1 MFDIQNF
8 QFKEQQLEAESKDLD
23 KIIKQL
29 KSQYAHLNKSSVNSQ
44 PTKLDRY
51 SQLKMLRKSYT
62 FKLPPAVQKVKD
74 HELMKRSESDDFGDE
89 NVLLNSMGYV
99 DEEYL
104 IKIQTKRRIQR
115 ATELGNLWMKDKSK
129 SSTNNKPNSPT
140 EREIILDEIRQR
152 RSTANE
158 LSKKWYKIYF
168 EGSMKEESN
177 ELDLQNDEIN
187 VLNGIYGMST
197 LMNIHNEVIL
207 EANKPDLVDI
217 TNEPSNTEILTT
229 LNNISESSSNV
240 NNHENEI
247 NELLNVIIADTMKQ
261 LDFKEKGIDRLKK
274 RKILETFQK
283 PSFVPNSK
291 LNTNQNFPVLRQ
303 VSKSNIPNSE
313 RLTNV
318 QSLVNNSKTLIQ

>member
-8 QFKEQQLEAESKDLD
+8 QFKEQQLAAESKDLD

-29 KSQYAHLNKSSVNSQ
+29 KFQLNKSSVNSQ
-44 PTKLDRY
+44 PTKLERY

-62 FKLPPAVQKVKD
+62 FKLPPATQRVKD
-74 HELMKRSESDDFGDE
+74 HELMRPSESDDIHSFGDE
-89 NVLLNSMGYV
+89 NVPLNSMGYV

-104 IKIQTKRRIQR
+104 LKIQTKRRVQR

-129 SSTNNKPNSPT
+129 SSNNNKPNSPT
-140 EREIILDEIRQR
+140 EREISLEEIKQR

-168 EGSMKEESN
+168 EGSMKEKSN
-177 ELDLQNDEIN
+177 ELDLQDDEIN

-197 LMNIHNEVIL
+197 LMNIHNKVIL
-207 EANKPDLVDI
+207 EANKTELVDI
-217 TNEPSNTEILTT
+217 TTEPSNTQILTT
-229 LNNISESSSNV
+229 FNDISESSSNV

-247 NELLNVIIADTMKQ
+247 NELLNVIIADTIKQ

-283 PSFVPNSK
+283 PSFVPQSK
-291 LNTNQNFPVLRQ
+291 LNNNRKFPFLRP
-303 VSKSNIPNSE
+303 VSKSNIPIGE

-318 QSLVNNSKTLIQ
+318 KSLMQ